1 MTADETPLWKRLV
14 TTARE
19 ASSVDRAAS
28 VPSSRVAESLTVLV
42 LREMRVAREEQR
54 RERWLWRVE
63 WLALAASLLAA
74 MFVDWKMVLPSDGC
88 PLLTAQLVSEEL
100 VP

>member
-1 MTADETPLWKRLV
+1 MAADETPLWNLLV
-14 TTARE
+14 ATARD
-19 ASSVDRAAS
+19 APVVDNGVS
-28 VPSSRVAESLTVLV
+28 VPSSSIAEPLTALV
-42 LREMRVAREEQR
+42 LREVRIAREARR

-74 MFVDWKMVLPSDGC
+74 LFADWTMVLPSDDC
-88 PLLTAQLVSEEL
+88 PLLTAQLISEEV